1 MSKRARI
8 TLNSEME
15 TGTDQETYA
24 EPPPEAEPQ
33 VKNGFAVA
41 GDDLPGQSVPARKA
55 LNPVTIAKVIFAGL
69 AVVSVVLLWKN
80 RRP

>member
-1 MSKRARI
+1 M
-8 TLNSEME
+8 N
-15 TGTDQETYA
+15 
-24 EPPPEAEPQ
+24 
-33 VKNGFAVA
+33 NGFAVA
-41 GDDLPGQSVPARKA
+41 EDDVPGQPAPARKA